1 MKKSCRILLID
12 DSPED
17 RADLRQMLL
26 RASSARYQFTE
37 AELGSTGV
45 QAVREQQQDKSGRLP
60 FDCILLDFHLPDM
73 NAYEVLALL
82 CDGSDLPPCPV
93 VVVTGWSGVDSDDNA
108 GLLGAGAQDYI
119 GKGWTTPQG
128 LLRTVENSIER
139 FDLLAKRNIANAQ
152 LVESEQRYVSLFNSI
167 NEAMCIVEKVPAAPG
182 QPLDFRYVDGNP
194 AFTGCFGRAA
204 EIGKTIRQLLLEPPE
219 ECLVNYDGVCT
230 TGRPVRFE
238 CTYMIPGRV
247 FDLNAF
253 RIDGLAPGKVAV
265 VFSDITQRKLSESQ
279 ALAQAKVV
287 ADLSYRKDEFLA
299 MLSHELRNPLA
310 AIFYALPLL
319 ALQKTDDPMQLR
331 ARGIIERQAGQLHH
345 LVDDL
350 LEVSRITTGRVQLR
364 QTQVTISDIVTRAV
378 ETAQP
383 LIAQRR
389 HALAVSL
396 PELPLW
402 LPADAA
408 RLEQVVVN
416 LLTNAAKYTDEGG
429 RIGLSVQQEGDRA
442 VLRVRD
448 NGIGIAPE
456 LLPCVFDLFTQAE
469 RSLDRSQG
477 GLGIGL
483 CLVQRLVEMH
493 GGTVTATSI
502 LGQGSEF
509 VVRLPMTLMFAP
521 PPPPQPLRAGPAP
534 AGDRQC
540 RVLVVDD
547 NLDAA
552 QTLAMLLEFL
562 GHEVRTMY
570 DGLSALAEAV
580 AWRPDVVLLDI
591 GLPGMSGY
599 EVARRIRQHPPLDGM
614 VVVALTGYGLEADR
628 QCSREAGFDHHLTK
642 PVDFDE
648 VEKILQAVGEKEPVN
663 LARRRVA

>member
-26 RASSARYQFTE
+26 RASSTRYQFTE

-45 QAVREQQQDKSGRLP
+45 QAVHEQQQGKPGRLP

-82 CDGSDLPPCPV
+82 CDGSSLPPCPV
-93 VVVTGWSGVDSDDNA
+93 VVVTGWTGMDSDDSA

-152 LVESEQRYVSLFNSI
+152 LLESEQRYASLFNSI

-194 AFTGCFGRAA
+194 AFTGCFGQAA
-204 EIGKTIRQLLLEPPE
+204 EIGKTIRQLLPEPPE
-219 ECLVNYDGVCT
+219 ECLVNYNSVCT

-265 VFSDITQRKLSESQ
+265 VFSDITQRRQSESQ
-279 ALAQAKVV
+279 ALAQANIV
-287 ADLSYRKDEFLA
+287 AGLSYRKDEFLA

-319 ALQKTDDPMQLR
+319 SLQKSDDPIQLR
-331 ARGIIERQAGQLHH
+331 ARTIIERQAQQLNH

-350 LEVSRITTGRVQLR
+350 LDVSRITTGRVQLR

-383 LIAQRR
+383 LIAQR
-389 HALAVSL
+389 HHTLTVSL
-396 PELPLW
+396 PEQPLW

-429 RIGLSVQQEGDRA
+429 RIGLSVLQEDASA

-456 LLPCVFDLFTQAE
+456 LLPCIFDLFTQAE

-493 GGTVTATSI
+493 GGTVSASSVQ
-502 LGQGSEF
+502 GHGSEF
-509 VVRLPMTLMFAP
+509 VVRLPMTPEFAP
-521 PPPPQPLRAGPAP
+521 PPRPPSSMPPLALLATGPVVAKL
-534 AGDRQC
+534 C

-552 QTLAMLLEFL
+552 HTLTMLLEFL
-562 GHEVRTMY
+562 GHEVRMCY
-570 DGLSALAEAV
+570 DGPGALAEAV
-580 AWRPDVVLLDI
+580 AWQPDVVLLDI
-591 GLPGMSGY
+591 GLPGLSGH
-599 EVARRIRQHPPLDGM
+599 EVARRIRQHPTLAAM
-614 VVVALTGYGLEADR
+614 VLVALTGYGQEADR
-628 QCSREAGFDHHLTK
+628 QFSREAGFDHHLTK
-642 PVDFDE
+642 PVDFGE
-648 VEKILQAVGEKEPVN
+648 VEKILTAVAES
-663 LARRRVA
+663 RR

>member
-1 MKKSCRILLID
+1 MKEICRILLID

-17 RADLRQMLL
+17 RANLRQMLL
-26 RASSARYQFTE
+26 RGSSTRYQFTE

-45 QAVREQQQDKSGRLP
+45 QAVQGRQRDGHDGLP

-93 VVVTGWSGVDSDDNA
+93 VVVTGWHGADGDDSA

-119 GKGWTTPQG
+119 GKSWTTPQS
-128 LLRTVENSIER
+128 LARAIENSIER
-139 FDLLAKRNIANAQ
+139 FDLLGKRKIANTK
-152 LVESEQRYVSLFNSI
+152 LLESEQRYASLFNSI
-167 NEAMCIVEKVPAAPG
+167 NQPMCIVEKVSDEPSK
-182 QPLDFRYVDGNP
+182 PLDFRYVDGNP
-194 AFTGCFGRAA
+194 AFTGCFGMAA
-204 EIGKTIRQLLLEPPE
+204 EIGKTIRQLLQDPPE
-219 ECLVNYDGVCT
+219 ECLAIYDGVCA
-230 TGRPVRFE
+230 TGRPVQFE

-247 FDLNAF
+247 FELNVF

-265 VFSDITQRKLSESQ
+265 AFNDITQRKQSEFQ
-279 ALAQAKVV
+279 ALTQVKVL

-319 ALQKTDDPMQLR
+319 SLQKSDKSMQQR
-331 ARGIIERQAGQLHH
+331 ARAIIERQARQLNF

-364 QTQVTISDIVTRAV
+364 QRQVMIGDIVTRAI

-383 LIAQRR
+383 LITERR
-389 HALAVSL
+389 HALSASL
-396 PELPLW
+396 PEQPLW

-429 RIGLSVQQEGDRA
+429 RIDLSVQQEGGSA
-442 VLRVRD
+442 VLRVKD

-456 LLPCVFDLFTQAE
+456 LLPCIFDLFTQAE

-493 GGTVTATSI
+493 GGTVTVTSI

-509 VVRLPMTLMFAP
+509 VVRLPMTSTLALP
-521 PPPPQPLRAGPAP
+521 PTSPSVPLATWAGPA
-534 AGDRQC
+534 AAAKRC

-562 GHEVRTMY
+562 GHEVHMRH
-570 DGLSALAEAV
+570 DGPGALAEAV
-580 AWRPDVVLLDI
+580 AWQPDVVLLDI
-591 GLPGMSGY
+591 GLPGLSGY
-599 EVARRIRQHPPLDGM
+599 EVARRIRQHPVLAGM
-614 VVVALTGYGLEADR
+614 VLVALTGYGLEADR
-628 QCSREAGFDHHLTK
+628 QSSREAGFDHHLTK
-642 PVDFDE
+642 PADVDE
-648 VEKILQAVGEKEPVN
+648 VEKILKSVASRKPVN
-663 LARRRVA
+663 LTE

>member
-1 MKKSCRILLID
+1 MRNISRILLID

-26 RASSARYQFTE
+26 RGSSSRYQFSE

-45 QAVREQQQDKSGRLP
+45 QAVRLKQQNAAQSMP

-73 NAYEVLALL
+73 SAYEVLALL

-93 VVVTGWSGVDSDDNA
+93 VVVTGWEGADNDNSA
-108 GLLGAGAQDYI
+108 GLLRAGAQDYI
-119 GKGWTTPQG
+119 GKSWTTPQS
-128 LLRTVENSIER
+128 LTRAIENSIER
-139 FDLLAKRNIANAQ
+139 FDLLGKRKIADAK
-152 LVESEQRYVSLFNSI
+152 LLESEQRYASLFNSI
-167 NEAMCIVEKVPAAPG
+167 NEAMCIVEKVQTEPG

-194 AFTGCFGRAA
+194 AFTACFDATRV
-204 EIGKTIRQLLLEPPE
+204 IGNTIRQVVPEPPE
-219 ECLVNYDGVCT
+219 ECLINYDSVCT

-238 CTYMIPGRV
+238 CTQMIPGRV
-247 FDLNAF
+247 FELTVF
-253 RIDGLAPGKVAV
+253 RIDGLEPGKVAV
-265 VFSDITQRKLSESQ
+265 VFNDITLRRQSEFQ
-279 ALAQAKVV
+279 ALAQAEIL

-319 ALQKTDDPMQLR
+319 SPQKSDEPMQLR
-331 ARGIIERQAGQLHH
+331 AHAIIERQAKQLNH

-364 QTQVTISDIVTRAV
+364 QTQVTIGDIVTRAI

-383 LIAQRR
+383 LIAQRG
-389 HALAVSL
+389 HALTVSL

-402 LPADAA
+402 LQADAA
-408 RLEQVVVN
+408 RIEQVVVN

-429 RIGLSVQQEGDRA
+429 RIDLSVQPEGSNA
-442 VLRVRD
+442 MLRIQD

-456 LLPCVFDLFTQAE
+456 LLPCIFDLFTQAE

-493 GGTVTATSI
+493 GGTVSATSI

-509 VVRLPMTLMFAP
+509 VVRLPMTLTLALP
-521 PPPPQPLRAGPAP
+521 PSPLPLAAGPLP
-534 AGDRQC
+534 VPDKHDR
-540 RVLVVDD
+540 VMVVDN

-552 QTLAMLLEFL
+552 
-562 GHEVRTMY
+562 
-570 DGLSALAEAV
+570 
-580 AWRPDVVLLDI
+580 
-591 GLPGMSGY
+591 
-599 EVARRIRQHPPLDGM
+599 
-614 VVVALTGYGLEADR
+614 
-628 QCSREAGFDHHLTK
+628 
-642 PVDFDE
+642 
-648 VEKILQAVGEKEPVN
+648 
-663 LARRRVA
+663 